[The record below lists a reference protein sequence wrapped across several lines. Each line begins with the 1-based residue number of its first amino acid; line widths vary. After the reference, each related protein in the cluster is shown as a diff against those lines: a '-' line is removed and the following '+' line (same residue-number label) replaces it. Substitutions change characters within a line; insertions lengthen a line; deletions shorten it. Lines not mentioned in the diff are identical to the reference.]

1 MKKPSK
7 VGLIEINVSSVHN
20 FVGCTL
26 SVLLIS
32 IRICTELV
40 KSSQASLYWNSCWND
55 IPLIND
61 CFKIDSFKSIFIL
74 NEKDDEIVPVG
85 WKAFSLL
92 ESERNSNAISQVYVI
107 WRKLYQ
113 KRFIQKS
120 LDACDVTTQN
130 LLTSMYRISLTAVK
144 AS

>member
-1 MKKPSK
+1 MYRIRVRKP
-7 VGLIEINVSSVHN
+7 LCIEIATDYA
-20 FVGCTL
+20 GPP
-26 SVLLIS
+26 
-32 IRICTELV
+32 EG
-40 KSSQASLYWNSCWND
+40 ND

-61 CFKIDSFKSIFIL
+61 CFKIDSFKSNFIL
-74 NEKDDEIVPVG
+74 NERDDEIVPVG

-92 ESERNSNAISQVYVI
+92 KSERNSNAISQVYVI

-144 AS
+144 ACNCFRLDQDVVPADDNFFPGVYV